1 MGLFSKDIAT
11 FDDLF
16 LHGLQDIYYAE
27 NQIVKALPS
36 LIDAATNPQL
46 QRGLKDHLKE
56 TEGHIARLQ
65 QIFEM
70 REEKPKGTKC
80 PGINGLISEGDSM
93 VGEVSDTRVLDAA
106 IIGSAQAVE
115 HYEIT
120 RYQSLIA
127 WAVEMGRNDF
137 ADILRENLAE
147 EIAANERL
155 GTLGDKV
162 VNRRAAG
169 KPSAQ
174 TTARRTSRAATKKT
188 PARKA
193 PAKTRR
199 KRAS

>member
-46 QRGLKDHLKE
+46 QRGLKEHLKE
-56 TEGHIARLQ
+56 TQGQIERLQ

-80 PGINGLISEGDSM
+80 PGINGLISEGDSI

-147 EIAANERL
+147 EIATNERL

-162 VNRRAAG
+162 VNKRAAG
-169 KPSAQ
+169 KPSVQ
-174 TTARRTSRAATKKT
+174 TTARRTNRATTKKT
-188 PARKA
+188 AARKA
-193 PAKTRR
+193 SAKTGR

>member
-27 NQIVKALPS
+27 NQILKALPK

-56 TEGHIARLQ
+56 TEGQIARLQ

-70 REEKPKGTKC
+70 REESPKGTRC
-80 PGINGLISEGDSM
+80 PGINGLISEGDSI
-93 VGEVSDTRVLDAA
+93 VGDVSDTRVLDAA

-120 RYQSLIA
+120 RYQSLMA
-127 WAVEMGRNDF
+127 WASEMGRKDF
-137 ADILRENLAE
+137 ADILGENLAE
-147 EIAANERL
+147 EVAANERL
-155 GTLGDKV
+155 SSLGQKV
-162 VNRRAAG
+162 VNKRAAG
-169 KPSAQ
+169 KPAVR
-174 TTARRTSRAATKKT
+174 TTARRGTPKKSHAHKAV
-188 PARKA
+188 PKKRARKSA
-193 PAKTRR
+193 
-199 KRAS
+199 

>member
-56 TEGHIARLQ
+56 TEGQIARLQ

-147 EIAANERL
+147 EIAANERQ

-162 VNRRAAG
+162 VNKRAAG
-169 KPSAQ
+169 KPSVR
-174 TTARRTSRAATKKT
+174 TTGRRTNRATTNKT
-188 PARKA
+188 AARKA
-193 PAKTRR
+193 SAKTKR

>member
-46 QRGLKDHLKE
+46 QRGLKDHIKE
-56 TEGHIARLQ
+56 TEGQIARLQ

-80 PGINGLISEGDSM
+80 PGINGLISEGDSI

-147 EIAANERL
+147 EIATNERL
-155 GTLGDKV
+155 ETLGNKV
-162 VNRRAAG
+162 VNKRAAG
-169 KPSAQ
+169 KPSVR
-174 TTARRTSRAATKKT
+174 TTARRTNRATTKKT
-188 PARKA
+188 AARKA
-193 PAKTRR
+193 SAKTGR

>member
-1 MGLFSKDIAT
+1 MGLFSNDIAT

-27 NQIVKALPS
+27 NQILKALPN

-56 TEGHIARLQ
+56 TEGQVARLQ

-106 IIGSAQAVE
+106 VIGSAQAIE

-120 RYQSLIA
+120 RYESLIA
-127 WAVEMGRNDF
+127 WATEMGRNDF

-147 EIAANERL
+147 EMATSERL
-155 GTLGDKV
+155 NSLGDKV
-162 VNRRAAG
+162 VNKRAAG
-169 KPSAQ
+169 KPTIRSRAP
-174 TTARRTSRAATKKT
+174 RTSRSAPKKPATRKTAAKG
-188 PARKA
+188 RS
-193 PAKTRR
+193 R
-199 KRAS
+199 KRA

>member
-27 NQIVKALPS
+27 NQILKALPK

-56 TEGHIARLQ
+56 TEGQIARLQ

-70 REEKPKGTKC
+70 REESPKGTRC
-80 PGINGLISEGDSM
+80 PGINGLISEGDSI
-93 VGEVSDTRVLDAA
+93 VGDVSDTRVLDAA

-120 RYQSLIA
+120 RYQSLMA
-127 WAVEMGRNDF
+127 WASEMGRNDF
-137 ADILRENLAE
+137 ADILGENLAE
-147 EIAANERL
+147 EVAANERL
-155 GTLGDKV
+155 SALGQKV
-162 VNRRAAG
+162 VNKRSAG
-169 KPSAQ
+169 KPAVRSS
-174 TTARRTSRAATKKT
+174 ARRSAPKKSA
-188 PARKA
+188 ARKA
-193 PAKTRR
+193 PKRR
-199 KRAS
+199 ARKSA

>member
-27 NQIVKALPS
+27 NQILKALPN

-56 TEGHIARLQ
+56 TEGQVARLQ

-120 RYQSLIA
+120 RYESLIA
-127 WAVEMGRNDF
+127 WATEMGRNDF

-147 EIAANERL
+147 EVAANERL
-155 GTLGDKV
+155 SLLGDRV
-162 VNRRAAG
+162 VNKRAAG
-169 KPSAQ
+169 KPTVGTS
-174 TTARRTSRAATKKT
+174 ARRTSPAAAKKPT
-188 PARKA
+188 TRKA
-193 PAKTRR
+193 AAKGRSR
-199 KRAS
+199 KRA